1 MKKLWTDDAWEDY
14 MYWQKQDRKTLNKIN
29 KLLQDIERNGYNG
42 IGKPEPLNGNLS
54 GLWSVRID
62 NKNRLVFRI
71 TGDVLEIAQCGSH
84 YRDH

>member
-14 MYWQKQDRKTLNKIN
+14 VYWQKQDKKTLNKIN

-42 IGKPEPLNGNLS
+42 IGKPEPLSGNLS
-54 GLWSVRID
+54 GLWSIRID

-71 TGDVLEIAQCGSH
+71 TDDVIEIAQCGSH